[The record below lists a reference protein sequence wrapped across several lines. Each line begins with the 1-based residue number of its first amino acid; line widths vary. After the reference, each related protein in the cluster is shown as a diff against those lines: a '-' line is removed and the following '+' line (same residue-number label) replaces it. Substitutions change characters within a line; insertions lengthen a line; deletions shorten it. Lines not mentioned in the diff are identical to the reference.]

1 MNINDDNKVYLK
13 IPKEKIATLI
23 RIIEGYDNVG
33 LVTTIKPEEGLIAI
47 QQTPDTEEIIANI
60 LNGITFVEKTEQNNV
75 K

>member
-47 QQTPDTEEIIANI
+47 QQTPDTEEIISNI
-60 LNGITFVEKTEQNNV
+60 LNEITFVEKTEQNNV

>member
-47 QQTPDTEEIIANI
+47 QQTPDTEEIISNI
-60 LNGITFVEKTEQNNV
+60 LNEITFVERTEQNNV

>member
-13 IPKEKIATLI
+13 IPKEKIASLI

-47 QQTPDTEEIIANI
+47 QQTPDTEEIISNI
-60 LNGITFVEKTEQNNV
+60 LNEITFVEKTEQNNV